1 MKMGEL
7 KTFRR
12 LWVALILVFGISVSH
27 AWAEIDNAKDIY
39 EESRVCDTY
48 LGFLGDMRSRPESR
62 LDDCHDLAT
71 FLIQNDTPEI
81 RSFLRK
87 LMEFVT
93 EGSTFGA
100 MASTSWAVIHGDPL
114 QSYISSEVAGRRISI
129 RMASSGDLE
138 RAVLYS
144 HILSEVQRMAVQSIC
159 INDAECSKLIALNT
173 TSEIIGEE
181 FKLFDESRADILLIC
196 LLKVDAFLV
205 PIKNVMRSPKYMVCV
220 AAIEES

>member
-1 MKMGEL
+1 MGEL
-7 KTFRR
+7 KKFRR
-12 LWVALILVFGISVSH
+12 LWVALILVFGISGSH
-27 AWAEIDNAKDIY
+27 AWAEIENAKDIY

-48 LGFLGDMRSRPESR
+48 LRFLDDMRSRPESR
-62 LDDCHDLAT
+62 LDDCHDLAA

-81 RSFLRK
+81 RSFLRE
-87 LMEFVT
+87 LMKFVS

-100 MASTSWAVIHGDPL
+100 MASTSWTVIHGDPL
-114 QSYISSEVAGRRISI
+114 QSYISSEVAGRRISV

-144 HILSEVQRMAVQSIC
+144 HILSEIQRMAVQSLC
-159 INDAECSKLIALNT
+159 VNDAECSKLGALNT

-181 FKLFDESRADILLIC
+181 FKFFDKSRADVLLIC

-205 PIKNVMRSPKYMVCV
+205 PIRNVMRSPKYMGCV
-220 AAIEES
+220 AELEGS